1 MVGRYEGGREVKL
14 RHVDPRKIQVPEVR
28 VTARM
33 DEETAHQFEES
44 VKTAGID
51 EPIKVFEVDG
61 QLILSDG
68 LHRLQAAIANKMPL
82 VDVYVKEGTMV
93 DVLCNNLMSGHL
105 RGTHPVSE
113 MVRSIEELWKE
124 YKMDSEQIAAK
135 TGMTR
140 DYVENLMLISNLT
153 PWCREILDSGRIKGI
168 GIFIALT
175 KVTDPAT
182 QETLLGQQLQFHWSV
197 KEFQEQVRATLALQ
211 VPPEGQTP
219 AAPPVEFTPVCHFCR
234 EAKPIGQIANPNVCT
249 ECSGMLLMLL
259 AQARAVVTAETIPE
273 TE

>member
-1 MVGRYEGGREVKL
+1 MKL
-14 RHVDPRKIQVPEVR
+14 RRVDPRKIMVPEVR

-33 DEETAHQFEES
+33 DAETAQQFAES

-68 LHRLQAAIANKMPL
+68 LHRLQEAIANKMPL
-82 VDVYVKEGTMV
+82 VDVYVRPGTMV

-140 DYVENLMLISNLT
+140 DYVEKLQLISMLT
-153 PWCREILDSGRIKGI
+153 PMCREALDAGRIKVGHAV
-168 GIFIALT
+168 ALT
-175 KVTDPAT
+175 KLLDPVQ
-182 QETLLGQQLQFHWSV
+182 QETALGQLLMYHWSV
-197 KEFQEQVRATLALQ
+197 RDFEDHVASILALIS
-211 VPPEGQTP
+211 PPPAVQTP
-219 AAPPVEFTPVCHFCR
+219 AAPPVEFTPVCHFCH

-259 AQARAVVTAETIPE
+259 AQARAEVKAETPPK